1 MLPEHCLTMSK
12 GAVVVLSLLAVSAL
26 TVFSFW
32 VFWPPSRP
40 PEKTEENI
48 DGFIKVARVAP
59 KVVVV
64 GLGPDAVT
72 AIAAQKGIIVIDA
85 GISNSL
91 TAKYRKTI
99 ESVFIRDDFAY
110 LINTHSHPDHTGGN
124 QVFAGAVIVGQ
135 ENCPAEMAEY
145 WKDPERIGKR
155 WLETVNGYDKELGGL
170 DAGSREWDETFCKKS
185 RYQHACD
192 DLAKDRIVTAPSL
205 TFKDSL
211 SLPLGDMT
219 LFLVYF
225 GGTHSKSDA
234 VIHIPELK
242 LLMTGDLFSPGGI
255 PSLDEDLLKND
266 LRQRKKAVKW
276 IFTRWND
283 IETVIGGHGRV
294 MTKAD
299 LKLFIEYL
307 ESI

>member
-1 MLPEHCLTMSK
+1 MSK
-12 GAVVVLSLLAVSAL
+12 GAVVALSLLAVTAL
-26 TVFSFW
+26 TVFSFLA
-32 VFWPPSRP
+32 FWQPSRP
-40 PEKTEENI
+40 PDKAKENI
-48 DGFIKVARVAP
+48 DGFIKVARVAA

-64 GLGPDAVT
+64 SLGPDAVT
-72 AIAAQKGIIVIDA
+72 AIAAQKGIVVIDA

-91 TAKYRKTI
+91 TNKYRKTI
-99 ESVFIRDDFAY
+99 EQAFGRNDFTY
-110 LINTHSHPDHTGGN
+110 LINTHSHPDHVGGN
-124 QVFAGAVIVGQ
+124 QVFAGAIMVGQ
-135 ENCPAEMAEY
+135 ENCRSEMAEY
-145 WKDPERIGKR
+145 WKDPERIRKR

-170 DAGSREWDETFCKKS
+170 DAGSREWNETFCKKS

-205 TFKDSL
+205 IFKDSL

-219 LFLVYF
+219 LSLVYF

-266 LRQRKKAVKW
+266 LRQRKAAVKW
-276 IFTRWND
+276 IFARWND

-294 MTKAD
+294 MTKEE

-307 ESI
+307 ENIRAG